1 MADLKFLMRR
11 IKMSEKKPK
20 YYYHIEDLPVV
31 MLTEQSKIHMVA
43 SQNVL
48 ISFIENP
55 PGCVFPLHSHPS
67 EQILIMLEGEE
78 DHICG
83 GERFLMKAGDV
94 CIHPPNAMH
103 GGETKTGFKGI
114 DIFCPPRE
122 DHLEK
127 LKKALK
133 ERGEE

>member
-1 MADLKFLMRR
+1 MP
-11 IKMSEKKPK
+11 KKKTK
-20 YYYHIEDLPVV
+20 YFYRIEDLPVV
-31 MLTEQSKIHMVA
+31 MLTEKSKSHMVA
-43 SQNVL
+43 GQNTL

-55 PGCVFPLHSHPS
+55 PGCVFPMHSHPS
-67 EQILIMLEGEE
+67 EQILILLEGEE

-83 GERFLMKAGDV
+83 DEKFLMKADDI
-94 CIHPPNAMH
+94 CIHPPNVAH

-122 DHLEK
+122 DHLKK

>member
-1 MADLKFLMRR
+1 
-11 IKMSEKKPK
+11 MSEKKSK
-20 YYYHIEDLPVV
+20 YFHRIEKLPVV
-31 MLTEQSKIHMVA
+31 WLTEKSRSHMVTTDR
-43 SQNVL
+43 VL
-48 ISFIENP
+48 LSFIENP

-67 EQILIMLEGEE
+67 EQILVLLEGEE

-83 GERFLMKAGDV
+83 EEKFLMKAGDI
-94 CIHPPNAMH
+94 CIHPPNMIH

-122 DHLEK
+122 DWLEK
-127 LKKALK
+127 LKKTLK

>member
-1 MADLKFLMRR
+1 
-11 IKMSEKKPK
+11 MSEKKTR
-20 YYYHIEDLPVV
+20 YFYRIENLPLVW
-31 MLTEQSKIHMVA
+31 LTEKSKSHMV
-43 SQNVL
+43 STDRVL

-67 EQILIMLEGEE
+67 EQILIILEGEE

-83 GERFLMKAGDV
+83 EERFLMKAGDM
-94 CIHPPNAMH
+94 CIHPPNVIH

-122 DHLEK
+122 DWLQKMKE
-127 LKKALK
+127 ALK

>member
-1 MADLKFLMRR
+1 MSRKKQKYCYR
-11 IKMSEKKPK
+11 IEN
-20 YYYHIEDLPVV
+20 LPVV
-31 MLTEQSKIHMVA
+31 WLTEKSKSHMV
-43 SQNVL
+43 STDRVL

-55 PGCVFPLHSHPS
+55 PGCVFPQHSHPS
-67 EQILIMLEGEE
+67 EQILIILEGEE

-83 GERFLMKAGDV
+83 KEKFLMKAGDI
-94 CIHPPNAMH
+94 CIHPPNVMH

-114 DIFCPPRE
+114 DIFVPPRE

>member
-1 MADLKFLMRR
+1 VTKRKSRYFFR
-11 IKMSEKKPK
+11 
-20 YYYHIEDLPVV
+20 IEDLPVV
-31 MLTEQSKIHMVA
+31 NLTEKSKSRMVTG
-43 SQNVL
+43 QNTL

-55 PGCVFPLHSHPS
+55 PGCVFPLHRHPS

-83 GERFLMKAGDV
+83 EEKFLMKAGDI
-94 CIHPPNAMH
+94 CIHPPNVMH
-103 GGETKTGFKGI
+103 GGETNKGFKGI

-122 DHLEK
+122 DWLAK
-127 LKKALK
+127 LKQALK

>member
-1 MADLKFLMRR
+1 MA
-11 IKMSEKKPK
+11 EKKSK
-20 YYYHIEDLPVV
+20 YFHHVEDLPAV
-31 MLTEQSKIHMVA
+31 MLTEKSKSHMVA
-43 SQNVL
+43 GQNTL

-67 EQILIMLEGEE
+67 EQVLIMLEGEE

-83 GERFLMKAGDV
+83 EERFLMKAGDI
-94 CIHPPNAMH
+94 CIHPPNVMH

-114 DIFCPPRE
+114 DIFVPPRE
-122 DHLEK
+122 DHLQK

>member
-1 MADLKFLMRR
+1 MP
-11 IKMSEKKPK
+11 KKK
-20 YYYHIEDLPVV
+20 RQYYYHIEDLPVV
-31 MLTEQSKIHMVA
+31 MLTEKSKSHMVA
-43 SQNVL
+43 SKNTL

-55 PGCVFPLHSHPS
+55 PGCVFPQHKHPS

-83 GERFLMKAGDV
+83 EERFLMKAGDM
-94 CIHPPNAMH
+94 CIHPPNVMH

-114 DIFCPPRE
+114 DIFVPPRE

-133 ERGEE
+133 ERGEV

>member
-1 MADLKFLMRR
+1 
-11 IKMSEKKPK
+11 MSGRKPK
-20 YYYHIEDLPVV
+20 YFYRIENLPVV
-31 MLTEQSKIHMVA
+31 WLTEKSKSHMV
-43 SQNVL
+43 STERVL

-55 PGCVFPLHSHPS
+55 PGCVFPEHSHPS
-67 EQILIMLEGEE
+67 EQILIVLEGEE
-78 DHICG
+78 DHLCA

-114 DIFCPPRE
+114 DIFVPPRK
-122 DHLEK
+122 DWLEK
-127 LKKALK
+127 LKKALR

>member
-1 MADLKFLMRR
+1 
-11 IKMSEKKPK
+11 MSETKPK
-20 YYYHIEDLPVV
+20 YCYRIENLPVV
-31 MLTEQSKIHMVA
+31 WLTEKSKSHMV
-43 SQNVL
+43 STERVL

-55 PGCVFPLHSHPS
+55 PGCVFPEHSHPS
-67 EQILIMLEGEE
+67 EQILIILEGEE
-78 DHICG
+78 DHVCA

-114 DIFCPPRE
+114 DIFVPPRE
-122 DHLEK
+122 DWLEK

-133 ERGEE
+133 ERGEG